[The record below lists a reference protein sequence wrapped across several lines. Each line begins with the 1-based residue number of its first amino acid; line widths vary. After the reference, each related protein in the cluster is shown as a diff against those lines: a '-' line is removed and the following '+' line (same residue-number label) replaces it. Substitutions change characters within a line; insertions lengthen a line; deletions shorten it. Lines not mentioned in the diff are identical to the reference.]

1 MRDFATMLRTF
12 SFWHYVLIIVSLLL
26 SAGMQSTFSGRLY
39 FYGAQPDFLLT
50 TAIVIGVQTNSSIGT
65 LVGFFAGWLMA
76 GVSGPYAGTYII
88 SRTIAAFGALWLTE
102 SFLRHAILASL
113 AATFCGTLFAGIL
126 FALSVPNF
134 GIVSLLKMAGV
145 GAVMNTLLAL
155 PLSFLFSALIK
166 KKQSFF

>member
-12 SFWHYVLIIVSLLL
+12 SVWHYVLMSIALLL
-26 SAGMQSTFSGRLY
+26 AAGMQSTFSGRLY

-65 LVGFFAGWLMA
+65 IAGFLVGFLMA
-76 GVSGPYAGTYII
+76 GVGGPYAGTYII
-88 SRTIAAFGALWLTE
+88 SRTVATFGALWFTE
-102 SFLRHAILASL
+102 SFLRHAILVSV
-113 AATFCGTLFAGIL
+113 AATFFGTLFCGVL
-126 FALSVPNF
+126 FGLSVPNF
-134 GIVSLLKMAGV
+134 GIINLLKMAGI
-145 GAVMNTLLAL
+145 GAIMNTLLAI